1 MKKLLLV
8 VALFAT
14 VALGIYAL
22 AQGPSEYNRRT
33 TAEYRQMIGE
43 GK

>member
-1 MKKLLLV
+1 MKKILMI
-8 VALFAT
+8 VAIIAT
-14 VALGIYAL
+14 VALGIWCVC
-22 AQGPSEYNRRT
+22 QPNEYNERT